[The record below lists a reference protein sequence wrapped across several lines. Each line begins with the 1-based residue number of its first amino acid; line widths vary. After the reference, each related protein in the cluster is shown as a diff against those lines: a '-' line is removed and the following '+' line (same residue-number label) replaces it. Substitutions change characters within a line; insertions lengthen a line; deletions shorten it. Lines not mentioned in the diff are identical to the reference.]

1 MNPHQNSNQI
11 PASNSAVLQQVNP
24 VINQPMFNGNNMPV
38 ASPLCFMNFPTQ
50 PFQLQNTLPNG
61 IGGFNPLLA
70 NQFNPSQAQFFAHNP
85 MNPTAYHQNV
95 GLSGQQVLLQNT
107 IQNICQLLQLQ
118 NPNYT
123 QCLPGNVPMFQNQI
137 VNAMNPQN
145 PVNHQFPMSS
155 FNSPQ
160 SLVQGNLLSPGA
172 SGPVQIQQPQNHHAT
187 LTNSQGNHKIVPTNV
202 NGVWVESQHKN
213 FKGHKTY
220 DASHKGSKSHKHV
233 KEKFGIYKGNTSKA
247 KGGDNLAADSVSQ
260 NSTNF
265 EKKVPSLTYTEQ
277 EIKAW
282 REARK
287 KNYPT
292 NGTVL
297 KKQKKDQ
304 TLSDG
309 TNQEAM
315 LRCQQLKE
323 ILAKQ
328 AELGCEVADIPASY
342 LLGSNKQNRRE
353 KQHYKRGKFHN
364 KRGTSFQDRIGKK
377 ARPNGQKPNHQPSL
391 LQKLLTQDIKSDKN
405 RLLQVLRFITANS
418 FLTAESLRFPAVT
431 VRETHVDGVAT
442 FSAYKAEEEEGEI
455 ID

>member
-70 NQFNPSQAQFFAHNP
+70 NQFNPSQAQFFAHSP

-160 SLVQGNLLSPGA
+160 NLVQGNLLSPGA

-202 NGVWVESQHKN
+202 NGAWVESQHKN

-233 KEKFGIYKGNTSKA
+233 KEKFGIYKGNMRKA

-265 EKKVPSLTYTEQ
+265 EKKS
-277 EIKAW
+277 K
-282 REARK
+282 RK
-287 KNYPT
+287 IRHCLMAPT
-292 NGTVL
+292 KKPCYVASIVL
-297 KKQKKDQ
+297 
-304 TLSDG
+304 
-309 TNQEAM
+309 
-315 LRCQQLKE
+315 QQLKE

-342 LLGSNKQNRRE
+342 LLGPNKQNRRE

-418 FLTAESLRFPAVT
+418 FLTAESLRFPSVT

-442 FSAYKAEEEEGEI
+442 CSVYKAEEEEGEI

>member
-70 NQFNPSQAQFFAHNP
+70 NQFNPSQAQFFAHSP

-95 GLSGQQVLLQNT
+95 GLSGQ
-107 IQNICQLLQLQ
+107 
-118 NPNYT
+118 
-123 QCLPGNVPMFQNQI
+123 QNQI

-160 SLVQGNLLSPGA
+160 NLVQGNLLSPGA

-202 NGVWVESQHKN
+202 NGAWVESQHKN

-233 KEKFGIYKGNTSKA
+233 KEKFGIYKGNMRKA

-297 KKQKKDQ
+297 KVRFCVLGLIFMACLSDTLPLIVQKQKKDQ

-342 LLGSNKQNRRE
+342 LLGPNKQNRRE

-364 KRGTSFQDRIGKK
+364 KRGTSFQDQLAKK
-377 ARPNGQKPNHQPSL
+377 QGQMAKSPIINHHFY
-391 LQKLLTQDIKSDKN
+391 
-405 RLLQVLRFITANS
+405 RS
-418 FLTAESLRFPAVT
+418 F
-431 VRETHVDGVAT
+431 
-442 FSAYKAEEEEGEI
+442 
-455 ID
+455 